1 MAVIPNSN
9 INLATNIRDVLN
21 AAGGSVT
28 NEVITFFKPEAKI
41 NKWAK
46 YKPVNYPVNFTDGIS
61 DWWQGAPIDGL
72 AGKETTGGLLIGSGY
87 ASLWGSSSSIL
98 VYSDHIDISNDKNGF
113 LYKLC
118 KGTLGQFEYVLPKGG
133 SSSPYRL
140 SDFCGYNTDVVNPL
154 PSVVGGDYK
163 YSTAGA
169 VDIQMN
175 LATQVINGLTL
186 DDLQFNSNL
195 NLRSMYFGIVIYND
209 DLTDVLFG
217 TQTADQKSKGRNVLT
232 LQNKSYATIT
242 NKRGTYKA
250 KTFFSNIPI
259 GLNDYT
265 ATPSILLADDDAYA
279 NVSLFPNY
287 ESEVGLVAEYKSIS
301 STKWRLVVNVTN
313 NTSSA
318 ITITSCKFTQSGDAY
333 SNNANNVPLTI
344 QAFGTDQVYYETGLL
359 SGNSFTATLVISGK
373 TYTVSGNK

>member
-1 MAVIPNSN
+1 MAKVGTSN
-9 INLATNIRDVLN
+9 VNVQEIGSILN
-21 AAGGSVT
+21 AAGGSV
-28 NEVITFFKPEAKI
+28 NINQPLTFFTTAAKI

-46 YKPVNYPVNFTDGIS
+46 YKPVNYPASFTDGIS

-98 VYSDHIDISNDKNGF
+98 VYDDHIDISNDTNGF

-140 SDFCGYNTDVVNPL
+140 SDFCGYNTDAVNPL

-169 VDIQMN
+169 IDIHMN

-195 NLRSMYFGIVIYND
+195 NLRSMYFGMIIYND
-209 DLTDVLFG
+209 SLTDVLFG
-217 TQTADQKSKGRNVLT
+217 TQTADQKNKGRNVLT
-232 LQNKSYATIT
+232 LQNKRYATIT

-259 GLNDYT
+259 ALNDYT
-265 ATPSILLADDDAYA
+265 ATPSILLADDDTYA

-287 ESEVGLVAEYKSIS
+287 ESEIGLVAEYKSIS

-318 ITITSCKFTQSGDAY
+318 ITVTSCKFTQSGDAY
-333 SNNANNVPLTI
+333 STNANNVPLTI
-344 QAFGTDQVYYETGLL
+344 PAFGTDQVYYETGIL